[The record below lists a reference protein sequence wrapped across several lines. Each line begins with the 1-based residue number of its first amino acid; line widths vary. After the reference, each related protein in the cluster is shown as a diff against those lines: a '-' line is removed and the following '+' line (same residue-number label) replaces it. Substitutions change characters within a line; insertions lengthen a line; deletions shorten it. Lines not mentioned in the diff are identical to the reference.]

1 MNTKSNARDR
11 HPPVFILMFLALV
24 LFAVGLVNRLEP
36 WGRKLMV
43 GALDQQPTVLSCV
56 VFGCDRPKQGDWTNA

>member
-1 MNTKSNARDR
+1 M
-11 HPPVFILMFLALV
+11 FILMFLALV